1 MNKKKKLESSFNDMT
16 QEDENGVKFED
27 LLKTYTDESFKENQS
42 IDEVNNKIIGD
53 EKTFFNNSKIPK
65 IEECNHR
72 EEHMKENDKNF
83 NNINIKENKR
93 KRNNFLENDLKRIK
107 TSKINQTE
115 EKDIFKL
122 LRKKIKKKKED
133 DDFEKIIKSNN
144 YINATKNYI
153 FNIDKNYQRN
163 LQKEKM
169 YNFLFNEK
177 INSNTYNI
185 KGPILKSKEKEKDGI
200 KNLINK
206 LNEELKSNTTNQF
219 YRKNN
224 TSRMNILNSD
234 KRNKSNNGNKNS
246 YSKYYLSKLEMENK
260 FLILQLSKR
269 NDDFLNNKFFNIN
282 KI

>member
-1 MNKKKKLESSFNDMT
+1 
-16 QEDENGVKFED
+16 
-27 LLKTYTDESFKENQS
+27 
-42 IDEVNNKIIGD
+42 
-53 EKTFFNNSKIPK
+53 
-65 IEECNHR
+65 
-72 EEHMKENDKNF
+72 
-83 NNINIKENKR
+83 
-93 KRNNFLENDLKRIK
+93 
-107 TSKINQTE
+107 
-115 EKDIFKL
+115 
-122 LRKKIKKKKED
+122 
-133 DDFEKIIKSNN
+133 
-144 YINATKNYI
+144 
-153 FNIDKNYQRN
+153 
-163 LQKEKM
+163 M